1 MIEKERFRKV
11 VIEQPLVD
19 MCNYLSTIVRGLRAD
34 NERLKAENK
43 ALKDQALLIHERITI
58 VEDRKVIFGRL

>member
-11 VIEQPLVD
+11 VVERPLED
-19 MCNYLSTIVRGLRAD
+19 ICNYLSTIVRGLRQE
-34 NERLKAENK
+34 NEMLKAENK

-58 VEDRKVIFGRL
+58 TDRKISFGRL